1 MVEIT
6 YHKEGDLLVPDLY
19 LEKEDYENDYIIGK
33 YGHLR
38 LEYLK
43 NYKKAEYTIMFMN
56 KTLRKHTVETDK
68 QAKQRFEILMK
79 QMLERNPIDENLK
92 NTDPL
97 KWTGLMNNY
106 KYYVEEII
114 FKELLKFNM
123 RNPILNGTSHNFIYY
138 LHYYLFHVVN

>member
-6 YHKEGDLLVPDLY
+6 YHKEGDFFVPDLY

-43 NYKKAEYTIMFMN
+43 NHKKVEYTILFMDC
-56 KTLRKHTVETDK
+56 TLRKHIVEIDK
-68 QAKQRFEILMK
+68 QAKRRFKIIMK
-79 QMLERNPIDENLK
+79 QMLERNHIDENLK

-97 KWTGLMNNY
+97 KWVWIMNNY
-106 KYYVEEII
+106 KNSVEEII
-114 FKELLKFNM
+114 FKEL
-123 RNPILNGTSHNFIYY
+123 IY
-138 LHYYLFHVVN
+138 V